1 MSCVSGKMK
10 WLLLGISHRFSAVFL
25 GGELGL
31 CFPLVIFC
39 KLLLQLVSRRAIL
52 NRFYFRESMFQC

>member
-39 KLLLQLVSRRAIL
+39 KLLLQAGVEEGSTK
-52 NRFYFRESMFQC
+52 